1 MKQQTTIKS
10 DQKTG
15 KRSLFSVIA
24 FILLSLSVTT
34 QASGIDGFT
43 PSFGPNYYGSYSQKS
58 QHMQHLQIQI
68 ATMERYINMIEYRYK
83 FVRFSRQDL
92 ITYRN
97 WIYSLRMQQSQMKL
111 QLTQARIAQFRR

>member
-10 DQKTG
+10 GQKAG

-43 PSFGPNYYGSYSQKS
+43 PSFGPNYYESYNQKS

-111 QLTQARIAQFRR
+111 QLPQARIAPFRR